1 MAGVP
6 RSGILRCVK
15 YVEPPTNP
23 DEWSALFREN
33 ASIRRRGGALGRIA
47 RFFRDLFRYDG
58 GLQRDFNIVALDLL
72 RDLRTDLTALHNDIE
87 SLHADLVRSQDELTG
102 ELRDKFDRQMPIAV
116 GRNDAL
122 VAALDQKIE
131 MLAVR
136 VRDVSAPILESHGN
150 TQARNEFVYRR
161 MEDALRG
168 SETEIRA
175 ALEHYVSLAA
185 DHQPV
190 LDIGCG
196 RGEFLAMCR
205 ERRISA
211 TGFDTNERSVVDLR
225 SRGFDVADAGIPDC
239 FENMDAASI
248 GSILASHVVEHIPA
262 DVLFSLFAE
271 SKRVLKPGGLLMIE
285 TPNAGSISMSAT
297 DFWRDPTHLGP
308 RHAASLTVI
317 AREFGFEI
325 AEIRT
330 TAPYPEANTL
340 TVSESQPDDIRAVV
354 ARLNELLFGDQ
365 NLRVVL
371 RKT

>member
-87 SLHADLVRSQDELTG
+87 SLHADLVRSQDDLTG

>member
-1 MAGVP
+1 MVGVP

-15 YVEPPTNP
+15 YVDPPTNP

-33 ASIRRRGGALGRIA
+33 ASVRRSGGVPGRIA
-47 RFFRDLFRYDG
+47 RFFRDVLRYDG
-58 GLQRDFNIVALDLL
+58 GLQRDFSIVALDLL
-72 RDLRTDLTALHNDIE
+72 RDLRNDLTSLHNDIQ
-87 SLHADLVRSQDELTG
+87 SLHQDLVRTQDELTA
-102 ELRDKFDRQMPIAV
+102 ELRDKFNRQMPIAV

-136 VRDVSAPILESHGN
+136 VRDISIPFLDPAAVVSA
-150 TQARNEFVYRR
+150 RNDFLYRR

-168 SETEIRA
+168 SEAEVRA
-175 ALEHYVSLAA
+175 ALEPYVALAKG
-185 DHQPV
+185 HQPV

-205 ERRISA
+205 ERRIGA
-211 TGFDTNERSVVDLR
+211 TGFDTNERSVADLR
-225 SRGFDVADAGIPDC
+225 ARGYDVAQAGIPEC
-239 FENMDAASI
+239 FAHMDSESI
-248 GSILASHVVEHIPA
+248 GSILASHVVEHLPA
-262 DVLFSLFAE
+262 EILFELFAQ
-271 SKRVLKPGGLLMIE
+271 SKRVLTQGGLLMIE

-308 RHAASLTVI
+308 RHSASLTVI
-317 AREFGFEI
+317 AREFGFEV

-330 TAPYPEANTL
+330 TAPYPEANKL
-340 TVSESQPDDIRAVV
+340 TVSESQPDDIRAAI

-371 RKT
+371 RKS